1 MSTIVHIPVKLP
13 PVELGA
19 RQCKL
24 PHVRVA
30 ASDKSINLLIILICP
45 WHQPPKPPQREFWSS
60 WQQNIQLGSF
70 KATLW
75 KGHREPKSLAPRKSV
90 VGLFQTWGQPSRT
103 LKPRDPFIKMVT
115 SWIILTQIH
124 LVILMVLETHIFV
137 GPSNWVSAGS
147 VAVQKP
153 QALPLV
159 RLPSGANW
167 ALKRMRFCCNCLLNF
182 AGFGRWRGW
191 SRPFFTK
198 SWRRST
204 KIWRNGRAS
213 YKAWFQWV
221 AISGELTFQ
230 KMMLH
235 SQLKN
240 GSPTQTRLEARSNSS
255 GVMIIL
261 IKSTVA
267 TGPL

>member
-60 WQQNIQLGSF
+60 WQQNIQPGSF

-124 LVILMVLETHIFV
+124 LVILMVLETHTFCWSIELSFCWIR
-137 GPSNWVSAGS
+137 SSAKASGFAS
-147 VAVQKP
+147 GTSTLRCELGLETDAF
-153 QALPLV
+153 LL
-159 RLPSGANW
+159 RLPFEFCRLW
-167 ALKRMRFCCNCLLNF
+167 QMKRVEQAFLHQKLTLVDKDL
-182 AGFGRWRGW
+182 
-191 SRPFFTK
+191 TK
-198 SWRRST
+198 WT
-204 KIWRNGRAS
+204 C
-213 YKAWFQWV
+213 
-221 AISGELTFQ
+221 EL
-230 KMMLH
+230 
-235 SQLKN
+235 
-240 GSPTQTRLEARSNSS
+240 
-255 GVMIIL
+255 
-261 IKSTVA
+261 
-267 TGPL
+267 

>member
-1 MSTIVHIPVKLP
+1 M
-13 PVELGA
+13 
-19 RQCKL
+19 
-24 PHVRVA
+24 
-30 ASDKSINLLIILICP
+30 N
-45 WHQPPKPPQREFWSS
+45 QPPKPPQREFWSS
-60 WQQNIQLGSF
+60 WQQNIQPGSF

-124 LVILMVLETHIFV
+124 LVIGFGNPNICWSIELSFCWIRSSAKASGFASGTSTLRCELGLETDAF
-137 GPSNWVSAGS
+137 
-147 VAVQKP
+147 
-153 QALPLV
+153 LL
-159 RLPSGANW
+159 RLPFEFCMLW
-167 ALKRMRFCCNCLLNF
+167 QMKRVEQAFLHQKLTLVDKDL
-182 AGFGRWRGW
+182 
-191 SRPFFTK
+191 TK
-198 SWRRST
+198 WT
-204 KIWRNGRAS
+204 C

-230 KMMLH
+230 KMMSH